1 LEPLSKGSR
10 LDIQLKEE
18 ELRAYYDQHL
28 KAYTYPEMMKIHS
41 LVFSKERMQK
51 AIISLR
57 QGTDFQWLKANA
69 EGQVDKNTAGV
80 LNFDGNL
87 LTTKDLS
94 ENAQKSVSGAKTGD
108 FRFLRVRKTTFMFCT
123 SKRSFRLNHN
133 RIQRQENR
141 SQKDL

>member
-1 LEPLSKGSR
+1 
-10 LDIQLKEE
+10 
-18 ELRAYYDQHL
+18 
-28 KAYTYPEMMKIHS
+28 MMKIHS
-41 LVFSKERMQK
+41 LVFSKREDAEK

-108 FRFLRVRKTTFMFCT
+108 FRFFAGPENHFYVLYIQEVISPKPQPYPEAREQIAKKIYDEKLTRALEEYAAKLRAVSDVKVY
-123 SKRSFRLNHN
+123 L
-133 RIQRQENR
+133 
-141 SQKDL
+141 KD